1 MREKEKDTQR
11 KAANGEKNG
20 KTREPKA
27 EQTTQSPTTVEEK
40 PAVEEVSTPEPA
52 PGMKERRFRQTDLP
66 AHFIERRK
74 HPRISTQQPPPPAPP
89 RMDDYAPIIGQPE
102 LDEIRFL
109 ARHLRGK
116 TVKMV
121 NSTAVGGGV
130 AEILN
135 RLIPLMNELEIPTRW
150 DVITGGND
158 FYEVTKGFHNAL
170 HGGDYNLT
178 QQIKDIFMSYNEQN
192 RQRMEFCGRPLRH
205 SRSAACRAGPLQ
217 VAD

>member
-1 MREKEKDTQR
+1 MEPR
-11 KAANGEKNG
+11 K
-20 KTREPKA
+20 P
-27 EQTTQSPTTVEEK
+27 
-40 PAVEEVSTPEPA
+40 
-52 PGMKERRFRQTDLP
+52 PG
-66 AHFIERRK
+66 
-74 HPRISTQQPPPPAPP
+74 ISTEQPPPPAPP
-89 RMDDYAPIIGQPE
+89 RFEDYGAIIGKPE

-158 FYEVTKGFHNAL
+158 FFELTQGLHHTF
-170 HGGDYNLT
+170 HGGDYN
-178 QQIKDIFMSYNEQN
+178 
-192 RQRMEFCGRPLRH
+192 
-205 SRSAACRAGPLQ
+205 
-217 VAD
+217 